1 MATSN
6 KSNDSPLSVEASH
19 AQGDTMLKLAN
30 LLIVLGLI
38 ATPSM
43 ASHLPQTTFGI
54 NISAPQRLSQTP
66 TTPSKTSTIIV
77 TGVIEFVD
85 VEGGCYRM
93 KTQDGRSFELLGT
106 FPRKAGLRVQ
116 VRGKLVQDMATF
128 CQVGQLLQVESIK
141 VLQSEIQQLADTKW
155 VLKDLG
161 GTAVINSP
169 QTPTLRFNGP
179 ERIEGQGGCNSYSA
193 QSQIKGDR
201 LTVDPIIATK
211 RACVDPQA
219 QEQEIRY
226 FCALEGAQRFS
237 LEGQDLLIYSERY
250 DKPLRFS
257 RFISRGMSPSAWA

>member
-1 MATSN
+1 MNPALRLLFIPFGATLFTTVFVLQEVKVASA
-6 KSNDSPLSVEASH
+6 KS
-19 AQGDTMLKLAN
+19 
-30 LLIVLGLI
+30 I
-38 ATPSM
+38 A
-43 ASHLPQTTFGI
+43 PQT
-54 NISAPQRLSQTP
+54 LSQSP
-66 TTPSKTSTIIV
+66 TSPSKSPIINV

-93 KTQDGRSFELLGT
+93 KTQDGRSFELLGN

-128 CQVGQLLQVESIK
+128 CQVGQLLQVESGK
-141 VLQSEIQQLADTKW
+141 VLQPEMQQLADTKW

-169 QTPTLRFNGP
+169 QKPMLRFTGTD
-179 ERIEGQGGCNSYSA
+179 RIEGQGGCNSYSA

-201 LTVDPIIATK
+201 LTVDSIIATK
-211 RACVDPQA
+211 RACVDSRV

-226 FCALEGAQRFS
+226 FRALEGAQRFS
-237 LEGQDLLIYSERY
+237 LEGQDLLIHSEVF

-257 RFISRGMSPSAWA
+257 QLNSSDQTRKDFNDCFLTK